1 MWSVVFYVISFWWVH
16 VCVRN
21 SNFSP
26 RVKMGFEAIYC
37 FFALFIFFCFRD
49 ITILN
54 DTHAYFEWFDD
65 LSHSAEHMS
74 HGIWHVNALDRFE
87 PGFQIYA
94 NMIMHFITRN
104 AYGIIFISGLIV
116 TIANI
121 LFIRKFTNGIC
132 LVVFLMLCAGVLE
145 SEYSG
150 MRQGIAICVLYY
162 AYFQLL
168 KHRLFIFIL
177 CGIIATTLHSS
188 AIVFFLLLILQKV
201 ELNRKFISITFI
213 GGIII
218 AFFIDKVFEMLGLT
232 DLVYYEQG
240 MTRDSVAWAAII
252 NTVISAIVLWF
263 CYYIQRKYYFKVK
276 DPLLWWMTILNVIFN
291 MTSITFPIM
300 TRFSLYFYP
309 FIFILCILLINR
321 VPSGKTRLKY
331 INLIII
337 GFLLRFIVILE
348 YKNDWNVMYP
358 YLFYN
363 FN

>member
-168 KHRLFIFIL
+168 KHRLFIFYIMRYYSND
-177 CGIIATTLHSS
+177 AT
-188 AIVFFLLLILQKV
+188 
-201 ELNRKFISITFI
+201 
-213 GGIII
+213 
-218 AFFIDKVFEMLGLT
+218 
-232 DLVYYEQG
+232 
-240 MTRDSVAWAAII
+240 
-252 NTVISAIVLWF
+252 
-263 CYYIQRKYYFKVK
+263 
-276 DPLLWWMTILNVIFN
+276 
-291 MTSITFPIM
+291 
-300 TRFSLYFYP
+300 
-309 FIFILCILLINR
+309 
-321 VPSGKTRLKY
+321 
-331 INLIII
+331 
-337 GFLLRFIVILE
+337 
-348 YKNDWNVMYP
+348 
-358 YLFYN
+358 
-363 FN
+363 